1 MPMTSAPAPRS
12 SSTPRPMPPEP
23 SAGER
28 EGEPLAGKEPSAG
41 EREGLAPR
49 KEEPSA
55 GEREGE
61 PRAREDPTYIEPV
74 AAPLTRSG
82 GRGRGIMAS
91 DERSPFRRLSPR
103 ALWFTAVM
111 ILLGGALAFVVISLP
126 DRVAT
131 PTAQAPANAATGGAP
146 GADAEPAPDEII
158 PPFRAEQIALAR
170 EQARE
175 KLRDFVDL
183 QLTLEND
190 FNIAAWGADDLARV
204 KDRANSADALFI
216 DERFDDA
223 IDEYAAALADLQALA
238 AKGETLFEEAV
249 AAGLAAL
256 AVRDV
261 NAARE
266 AFDRALAMRPEDSRA
281 AAGAGRAAK
290 LPEVVAA
297 LREAERA
304 ILREDYDAASVH
316 VAQAR
321 RLDPETTGLNKLSSR
336 IASARIS
343 KRRDAQLSSAFAAL
357 AAGRH
362 EAALNAFD
370 GVLRENPS
378 HPTALAG
385 RQQTVQ
391 AQTLAAIDDLRTKAL
406 AETQAEEWEAALAS
420 YDAVLAIDSS
430 LQFARDGKARI
441 RERVMLTRAMEAM
454 LADPGRLSSDQE
466 FAAAKETLRSA
477 AEQADAGTAFAK
489 RLAEF
494 RDLVARSAE
503 PVPLVL
509 VSDNATE
516 VTIHKVGTLG
526 PFERHEV
533 ALRPGRY
540 VIVGSQV
547 GCRDVRKEIVLSSG
561 MAPVDIRCA
570 ERI

>member
-1 MPMTSAPAPRS
+1 MPV
-12 SSTPRPMPPEP
+12 EP

-28 EGEPLAGKEPSAG
+28 EGH
-41 EREGLAPR
+41 APR
-49 KEEPSA
+49 ETQ
-55 GEREGE
+55 
-61 PRAREDPTYIEPV
+61 PTYIEPV

-82 GRGRGIMAS
+82 GRARGTLGGEARGPLS
-91 DERSPFRRLSPR
+91 RLTPR

-111 ILLGGALAFVVISLP
+111 TLLGGALAFVVIGLP

-131 PTAQAPANAATGGAP
+131 PTAKAQANTSAGSVPATAAGP
-146 GADAEPAPDEII
+146 SPDDIV

-183 QLTLEND
+183 QLTLESD
-190 FNIAAWGADDLARV
+190 LNIAAWGADELVRV
-204 KDRANSADALFI
+204 KDRANTADALFI

-223 IDEYAAALADLQALA
+223 IDEYAAAFADLQALA

-249 AAGLAAL
+249 SAGLAAL
-256 AVRDV
+256 SARDV
-261 NAARE
+261 DAARQ
-266 AFDRALAMRPEDSRA
+266 AFDRALAMRPGDP
-281 AAGAGRAAK
+281 GAIGGARRAAK
-290 LPEVVAA
+290 LPEVITA

-304 ILREDYDAASVH
+304 ILREDYDKAYRH
-316 VAQAR
+316 VAEAR
-321 RLDPETTGLNKLSSR
+321 RLDPETAGLDELSAR
-336 IASARIS
+336 IASARLT
-343 KRRDAQLSSAFAAL
+343 KRRDFQLSNAFAAL

-362 EAALNAFD
+362 GAALEAFD
-370 GVLRENPS
+370 EVLKEHPA
-378 HPTALAG
+378 HPTAVAG

-391 AQTLAAIDDLRTKAL
+391 ARTLAAIDELRERAL
-406 AETQAEEWEAALAS
+406 AETQGEDWEAALSS
-420 YDAVLAIDSS
+420 YDAVLAIDPTLS
-430 LQFARDGKARI
+430 FARDGKARI
-441 RERVMLTRAMEAM
+441 RERVMLIRAMDAV

-466 FAAAKETLRSA
+466 FATAKETLRLA
-477 AEQADAGTAFAK
+477 GEQADAGAAFAK

-494 RDLVARSAE
+494 RDLVARSAQ

-516 VTIHKVGTLG
+516 VIIHKVGPLG
-526 PFERHEV
+526 AFERREL

-547 GCRDVRKEIVLSSG
+547 GCRDVRMEIVLSQG

>member
-1 MPMTSAPAPRS
+1 MPT
-12 SSTPRPMPPEP
+12 EP

-28 EGEPLAGKEPSAG
+28 EGPAPRKKEPSAG
-41 EREGLAPR
+41 EREGLSPR
-49 KEEPSA
+49 EE
-55 GEREGE
+55 E
-61 PRAREDPTYIEPV
+61 PTYIEPV

-82 GRGRGIMAS
+82 GRGRAIMGGDAGKPLS
-91 DERSPFRRLSPR
+91 RLSAR
-103 ALWFTAVM
+103 ALWFTVVM
-111 ILLGGALAFVVISLP
+111 ILLGGALAYVVISLP

-131 PTAQAPANAATGGAP
+131 PTAQAPANAANGSAP
-146 GADAEPAPDEII
+146 RAEARPASDDIV

-190 FNIAAWGADDLARV
+190 FNIAAWGADELARV
-204 KDRANSADALFI
+204 KDRANTADALFI

-223 IDEYAAALADLQALA
+223 IDEYAGALADLQALA
-238 AKGETLFEEAV
+238 AKGETLFEGAV
-249 AAGLAAL
+249 SAGLEAL
-256 AVRDV
+256 AARDAE
-261 NAARE
+261 AARQ
-266 AFDRALAMRPEDSRA
+266 AFDRALAMRPEDGRA
-281 AAGAGRAAK
+281 AAGARRAAR
-290 LPEVVAA
+290 LPDVIAA

-304 ILREDYDAASVH
+304 ILRDDYDEASSH
-316 VAQAR
+316 VAEAR
-321 RLDPETTGLNKLSSR
+321 RLDPATTGLKELSAQ
-336 IASARIS
+336 IASARIA
-343 KRRDAQLSSAFAAL
+343 KLRDAQLSDAFAAL

-362 EAALNAFD
+362 GAALDAFD
-370 GVLRENPS
+370 QVLKGNPA

-391 AQTLAAIDDLRTKAL
+391 AQTLAAIDDLRAKAL
-406 AETQAEEWEAALAS
+406 AEAQAEDWEAALSS
-420 YDAVLAIDSS
+420 YDAVLAIDPS

-441 RERVMLTRAMEAM
+441 RERVMLIRAMDAV

-477 AEQADAGTAFAK
+477 TEQADAGAAFEK
-489 RLAEF
+489 RLADF
-494 RDLVARSAE
+494 RDLVTRSAE
-503 PVPLVL
+503 PIPLIL

-516 VTIHKVGTLG
+516 VTIHKVGVLG
-526 PFERHEV
+526 AFERHEL